1 MKRYLKTPE
10 EVIDVLKEGKKVQTD
25 YMVYWFEKGVF
36 FSLNKKDHYVCINS
50 NIFFKHDCMYTDEP
64 EPLKLEVGKFYK
76 TRAGRKV
83 WITYAIK
90 DEHEYYPFCCIVLG
104 GNEVYYVNEQ
114 GFVVS
119 TETSELDL
127 VAPWEE

>member
-10 EVIDVLKEGKKVQTD
+10 EVIQALKEGKVVETK
-25 YMVYWFEKGVF
+25 
-36 FSLNKKDHYVCINS
+36 INNYKLIDGIICGFRKQDGQWMLGHS
-50 NIFFKHDCMYTDEP
+50 IYEEPYIDEP

-76 TRAGRKV
+76 TRAGKKA
-83 WITYAIK
+83 WIVYASK
-90 DEHEYYPFCCIVLG
+90 DTHDYYPFCCIVLG

-127 VAPWEE
+127 VAHWED